1 MPTSTPSTERP
12 NPNTSDSGLSRPI
25 VAGIVTAL
33 VGFTSSFA
41 VVLAGLHAVGASN
54 AQAASGLL
62 VLTITFGLGILLLS
76 WRSKLPITLA
86 WSTPGAA
93 LLVST
98 GSIDGGWPAAVGAF
112 VSVGVLIILTGLIPT
127 FGQLLSRIPT
137 ALAQAMLAGVVLSLC
152 LEPFKS
158 FGANPMLIAPVIVS
172 WLLMVKFAA
181 RWAVPMAFAVALL
194 VIGGYLAVSG
204 TQISGANL
212 LPAFSW
218 TSPGFSWQATVG
230 IALPLFIV
238 TMASQNIPGVA
249 VLASFGFKTPWR
261 PSMLVTGL
269 GTAIGAPFGG
279 HAINLAALSAAL
291 SAGDEAGPDK
301 KRRWVAAFSAGW
313 AYLVLAALSAAL
325 VAVVAAAPHGVV
337 ETVAGL
343 ALLSTFIGSISA
355 AFAQTRER
363 VAAGIT
369 FLMAASG
376 LSFGGIGAAFWALL
390 AGLLVRWLLGPKRAG
405 AKPGTKESESPGPI

>member
-1 MPTSTPSTERP
+1 MSTSTLRTEA
-12 NPNTSDSGLSRPI
+12 SRPVI
-25 VAGIVTAL
+25 AGIVTAL

-41 VVLAGLHAVGASN
+41 VVLAGLHAVGAN
-54 AQAASGLL
+54 DAQAASGLL
-62 VLTITFGLGILLLS
+62 ALTVTFGLGIIFLS
-76 WRSKLPITLA
+76 WRSKLPVTLA

-98 GSIDGGWPAAVGAF
+98 GAVDGGWPAAVGAF
-112 VSVGVLIILTGLIPT
+112 LLVGLLIILTGLVPA
-127 FGQLLSRIPT
+127 FGQLLTRIPS

-152 LEPFKS
+152 LQPFIS
-158 FGANPMLIAPVIVS
+158 LSANPLLIGPVILS
-172 WLLMVKFAA
+172 WLIMVKISA
-181 RWAVPMAFAVALL
+181 RWAVPVAFAVALL
-194 VIGGYLAVSG
+194 VIGISLASSG
-204 TQISGANL
+204 TPITPSAL

-218 TSPGFSWQATVG
+218 TTPGFSWQAMLG

-249 VLASFGFKTPWR
+249 VLASFGFRTPWR

-269 GTAIGAPFGG
+269 GTVVGAPFGG

-291 SAGDEAGPDK
+291 AAGDEAGPDK
-301 KRRWVAAFSAGW
+301 NRRWIAAFSAGW

-325 VAVVAAAPHGVV
+325 VTVVAAAPYGVI

-343 ALLSTFIGSISA
+343 ALLPTFIGSISA
-355 AFAQTRER
+355 AFAQLDER

-369 FLMAASG
+369 ILLAASG

-390 AGLLVRWLLGPKRAG
+390 AGLLVRWLLRNQKSRSGQDQQASELQS
-405 AKPGTKESESPGPI
+405 PGT

>member
-1 MPTSTPSTERP
+1 MPASTLSPS
-12 NPNTSDSGLSRPI
+12 LSRPV

-41 VVLAGLHAVGASN
+41 VVLAGLHAVGADD

-62 VLTITFGLGILLLS
+62 ALTVAFGLGIVFLA
-76 WRSKLPITLA
+76 WRSRLPITLA

-98 GSIDGGWPAAVGAF
+98 GTVDGGWPAAVGAF
-112 VSVGVLIILTGLIPT
+112 LLVGLLIILTGLLPA
-127 FGQLLSRIPT
+127 FGQLLSRIPS

-152 LEPFKS
+152 LQPFS
-158 FGANPMLIAPVIVS
+158 ALSANPLLIAPVILS
-172 WLLMVKFAA
+172 WLIMVKVAA
-181 RWAVPMAFAVALL
+181 RWAVPVAFAVALL
-194 VIGGYLAVSG
+194 VIGISLASG
-204 TQISGANL
+204 GTRIDIGSM
-212 LPAFSW
+212 LPAFTW
-218 TSPGFSWQATVG
+218 TTPGFSWQAMVG

-249 VLASFGFKTPWR
+249 VLSSFGFRTPWR

-269 GTAIGAPFGG
+269 GTVLGAPFGG

-291 SAGDEAGPDK
+291 AAGDEAGPDK
-301 KRRWVAAFSAGW
+301 NRRWIAAFSAGW

-325 VAVVAAAPHGVV
+325 VTVVVAAPRGVI

-343 ALLSTFIGSISA
+343 ALMSTFIGSISA
-355 AFAQTRER
+355 AFAQLEER

-369 FLMAASG
+369 FLLAASG

-390 AGLLVRWLLGPKRAG
+390 AGLLVRWLLAAR
-405 AKPGTKESESPGPI
+405 KPRSAPAHEAPAPPAPDRPA

>member
-1 MPTSTPSTERP
+1 MSTSTLRTEA
-12 NPNTSDSGLSRPI
+12 SRPVI
-25 VAGIVTAL
+25 AGIVTAL

-41 VVLAGLHAVGASN
+41 VVLAGLHAVGAN
-54 AQAASGLL
+54 DAQAASGLL
-62 VLTITFGLGILLLS
+62 ALTVTFGLGIIFLS
-76 WRSKLPITLA
+76 WRSKLPVTLA

-98 GSIDGGWPAAVGAF
+98 GAVDGGWPAAVGAF
-112 VSVGVLIILTGLIPT
+112 LLVGLLIILTGLVPA
-127 FGQLLSRIPT
+127 FGQLLTRIPS

-152 LEPFKS
+152 LQPFIS
-158 FGANPMLIAPVIVS
+158 LSTNPLLIGPVILS
-172 WLLMVKFAA
+172 WLIMVKISA
-181 RWAVPMAFAVALL
+181 RWAVPVAFAVALL
-194 VIGGYLAVSG
+194 VIGISLASSG
-204 TQISGANL
+204 TPITPSAL

-218 TSPGFSWQATVG
+218 TTPGFSWQAMLG

-249 VLASFGFKTPWR
+249 VLASFGFRTPWR

-269 GTAIGAPFGG
+269 GTVVGAPFGG

-291 SAGDEAGPDK
+291 AAGDEAGPDK
-301 KRRWVAAFSAGW
+301 NRRWIAAFSAGW

-325 VAVVAAAPHGVV
+325 VTVVVAAPRGVI

-343 ALLSTFIGSISA
+343 ALMSTFIGSISA
-355 AFAQTRER
+355 AFAQLEER

-369 FLMAASG
+369 FLLAASG

-390 AGLLVRWLLGPKRAG
+390 AGLLVRWLLRNQKSRSGQDQQA
-405 AKPGTKESESPGPI
+405 SELQSPRT